1 MRHTDEEDMNPILK
15 KLHTVGQWERS
26 RVGSQRKSENKRD
39 TQKMHNTDQN
49 IASNEVLKVKVSLI
63 DEIKK
68 GFVMRLYF
76 KLP

>member
-1 MRHTDEEDMNPILK
+1 MY
-15 KLHTVGQWERS
+15 
-26 RVGSQRKSENKRD
+26 
-39 TQKMHNTDQN
+39 NTDQN